1 IIEKENFY
9 FDLDIVG
16 SFIDTEL
23 TKLGEG
29 IQPVIFGV
37 QRHVEGYPLG
47 GYWDEEYTFS
57 DANGDGFIS
66 QSEVQVGET
75 VYLGTP
81 FATTDITFSP
91 SIGLFD
97 NALVIRGLLN
107 YKGGQKLFNNTGAW
121 RNGNSNTQELNDP
134 NASLAGQARAVASKF
149 LGTNAGYIED
159 ASFWRLREVSVTYNL
174 PQALSSKIGF
184 ARTSLTLSGQNL
196 GVWTD
201 YSGLDPE
208 ISSTG
213 QTNFVTQE
221 FLSQPPIRS
230 WKIRLNL
237 SF

>member
-1 IIEKENFY
+1 
-9 FDLDIVG
+9 
-16 SFIDTEL
+16 
-23 TKLGEG
+23 
-29 IQPVIFGV
+29 
-37 QRHVEGYPLG
+37 
-47 GYWDEEYTFS
+47 
-57 DANGDGFIS
+57 
-66 QSEVQVGET
+66 
-75 VYLGTP
+75 
-81 FATTDITFSP
+81 
-91 SIGLFD
+91 
-97 NALVIRGLLN
+97 
-107 YKGGQKLFNNTGAW
+107 
-121 RNGNSNTQELNDP
+121 
-134 NASLAGQARAVASKF
+134 
-149 LGTNAGYIED
+149 
-159 ASFWRLREVSVTYNL
+159 LREVSVTYNL